1 MSPICPLQLRKDN
14 ERIQS
19 ALQDAVNI
27 RMAKEGE
34 VSVLRKNIE
43 KVIFGQLYLMQY
55 LIYTFAVDGSG
66 TFRTYNQTEGS
77 KGGSGCEAGSNAKG
91 DQRGDGASSNSI
103 YIQGTLPHS

>member
-1 MSPICPLQLRKDN
+1 MTLIYPLQLRKDN

-43 KVIFGQLYLMQY
+43 KVIFWA
-55 LIYTFAVDGSG
+55 IVFNAV
-66 TFRTYNQTEGS
+66 
-77 KGGSGCEAGSNAKG
+77 SNIHLCC
-91 DQRGDGASSNSI
+91 RRLRN
-103 YIQGTLPHS
+103 IQGI